1 MQKDFRVFRYVTCA
15 LAVVVAI
22 VVIVLCNL
30 LPTGS
35 MAASFLVNKVKG
47 VDYVAPQNFMWIAF
61 FWGLGEL
68 FVRAHMLM
76 LQKHELG
83 LHLLPER
90 DDELL
95 TASQMPLVHSNAVKQ
110 SANGQLGSMVKLL
123 ASQFQISRSVS
134 MCNTVLE
141 SATEKHSNRIDLGY
155 NIVRYIVWMIPTLGF
170 IGTVLGIL
178 MALNVASQT
187 PLDDPNLLTN
197 VIADMSTA
205 FWTTLLA
212 LLMSCVLMWIM
223 HVVQGREESY
233 LNECSSYCLKNFIN
247 RLYDK

>member
-1 MQKDFRVFRYVTCA
+1 MQKDFRVFRLVTCGV
-15 LAVVVAI
+15 AVIVAI
-22 VVIVLCNL
+22 VVIILCNQ

-47 VDYVAPQNFMWIAF
+47 VDYIAPQNFMWIAF

-76 LQKHELG
+76 LQKHELQ
-83 LHLLPER
+83 LHLLPEK

-95 TASQMPLVHSNAVKQ
+95 TAAHMPAVHSNVVRKKAE
-110 SANGQLGSMVKLL
+110 GQLGSMVKLL
-123 ASQFQISRSVS
+123 TSQFQISRSVG
-134 MCNTVLE
+134 MCSTVLTSE
-141 SATEKHSNRIDLGY
+141 AELRSAAIDLGY

-170 IGTVLGIL
+170 IGTVQGIL
-178 MALNVASQT
+178 MALNVAAET
-187 PLDDPNLLTN
+187 PLDDPNLLSK

-212 LLMSCVLMWIM
+212 LIMSCIIMWLM
-223 HVVQGREESY
+223 HLVQGREESY

>member
-1 MQKDFRVFRYVTCA
+1 MQQDYRVFRYVTCG
-15 LAVVVAI
+15 LAVVIAI

-30 LPTGS
+30 LPAGS

-76 LQKHELG
+76 LQKHELE

-95 TASQMPLVHSNAVKQ
+95 TASQMPIVHSNVVKQ
-110 SANGQLGSMVKLL
+110 RANGQLGSMVKLL

-134 MCNTVLE
+134 MCNTVLD
-141 SATEKHSNRIDLGY
+141 SATEKFNNRIDLGY

-187 PLDDPNLLTN
+187 PLDDPNLLTK

-212 LLMSCVLMWIM
+212 LLMSCVIMWIM
-223 HVVQGREESY
+223 HVVQGREERY
-233 LNECSSYCLKNFIN
+233 LNDCSSYCLKNFIN

>member
-1 MQKDFRVFRYVTCA
+1 MQKDFRVFRYVTCGLAVVIA
-15 LAVVVAI
+15 LAVI
-22 VVIVLCNL
+22 VPCNL

-76 LQKHELG
+76 LQKHELE

-95 TASQMPLVHSNAVKQ
+95 TAQQMPLVHSNVVRLKAF
-110 SANGQLGSMVKLL
+110 GQLGNMVKLL
-123 ASQFQISRSVS
+123 ASQFQISQSIS
-134 MCNTVLE
+134 MCNTVLD
-141 SATEKHSNRIDLGY
+141 SATEKEGNRIELGY

-170 IGTVLGIL
+170 IGTVQGIL
-178 MALNVASQT
+178 MALDVASKT
-187 PLDDPNLLTN
+187 PLDDPNLLTK

-212 LLMSCVLMWIM
+212 LLMSCIIMWIM

-233 LNECSSYCLKNFIN
+233 LNDCSSYCLKNFIN

>member
-1 MQKDFRVFRYVTCA
+1 MQKDFRVFRYVTCG
-15 LAVVVAI
+15 LAVVIALA
-22 VVIVLCNL
+22 VIVLCNL

-76 LQKHELG
+76 LQKHELE

-95 TASQMPLVHSNAVKQ
+95 TAQQMPLVHSNVIRLKAF
-110 SANGQLGSMVKLL
+110 GQLGNMVKLL
-123 ASQFQISRSVS
+123 ASQFQISRSIS
-134 MCNTVLE
+134 MCNTVLD
-141 SATEKHSNRIDLGY
+141 SATEKEGNRIELGY

-170 IGTVLGIL
+170 IGTVQGIL
-178 MALNVASQT
+178 MALDVASKT
-187 PLDDPNLLTN
+187 PLDDPNLLTK

-212 LLMSCVLMWIM
+212 LLMSCIIMWIM

-233 LNECSSYCLKNFIN
+233 LNDCSSYCLKNFIN